1 MYSLGSLFR
10 TQLFFSDDSAS
21 PIGRLRMAGTVA
33 ASTGIDS
40 RRLDSYAIVL
50 AVAGAGHYSDELG
63 VTREIAPGD
72 LLVLFPGLLHSYG
85 PDRGQRWDEFYL
97 VFDGPIFEFLE
108 GVGVLDRKRT
118 VISLRPFEPIL
129 ARLIEISNAQRPLD
143 QGGRA
148 MEVLSLLPVLMGSA
162 VPGRPLPTWVDR
174 AASRLGSDLNQDLD
188 MTVVASELGMGYESF
203 RKRFKQATGFTPTE
217 FRNRKRLDT
226 AREMLSSTSLNIR
239 EIATNL
245 GYYDEYHLSRR
256 FREAVGSAPGAYRR
270 RARGAQSIRSG

>member
-10 TQLFFSDDSAS
+10 TQLFFSDDSTS

-63 VTREIAPGD
+63 ITRDIAPGD
-72 LLVLFPGLLHSYG
+72 LLILFPGLLHSYG
-85 PDRGQRWDEFYL
+85 PGRGQRWDEFYM

-129 ARLIEISNAQRPLD
+129 ERLTEISTAQRPLD
-143 QGGRA
+143 QRDRA
-148 MEVLSLLPVLMGSA
+148 MEVISLLRVLTGCV

-174 AASRLGSDLNQDLD
+174 AAARLANDLDQDLD

-217 FRNRKRLDT
+217 FRKGKRLET
-226 AREMLSSTSLNIR
+226 ARQMLSSTSLTIR
-239 EIATNL
+239 EIATHL
-245 GYYDEYHLSRR
+245 GYFDEYHLSRR

-270 RARGAQSIRSG
+270 RARGAQSLGPS